1 MAKHCKAQKSRK
13 EETDEVLRP
22 INARQRTYV
31 CSRYSMW
38 PQTRYLRYFT
48 LIWEMDCKVADQD
61 ESKGQKNIK
70 NIDLFEFLNRC
81 VMSWI
86 GRAVF
91 VGWSEGIVF
100 V

>member
-1 MAKHCKAQKSRK
+1 MAKHCNTQKSRK
-13 EETDEVLRP
+13 EETDGFLRP

-48 LIWEMDCKVADQD
+48 LIWEVDQD

>member
-1 MAKHCKAQKSRK
+1 MKARDK
-13 EETDEVLRP
+13 
-22 INARQRTYV
+22 I
-31 CSRYSMW
+31 
-38 PQTRYLRYFT
+38 
-48 LIWEMDCKVADQD
+48 
-61 ESKGQKNIK
+61 NIK

>member
-1 MAKHCKAQKSRK
+1 
-13 EETDEVLRP
+13 
-22 INARQRTYV
+22 
-31 CSRYSMW
+31 
-38 PQTRYLRYFT
+38 
-48 LIWEMDCKVADQD
+48 MDCKVADQD

-70 NIDLFEFLNRC
+70 NIDLFDFLNRW

>member
-1 MAKHCKAQKSRK
+1 MKARGK
-13 EETDEVLRP
+13 
-22 INARQRTYV
+22 IN
-31 CSRYSMW
+31 
-38 PQTRYLRYFT
+38 L
-48 LIWEMDCKVADQD
+48 K
-61 ESKGQKNIK
+61 K

>member
-1 MAKHCKAQKSRK
+1 
-13 EETDEVLRP
+13 
-22 INARQRTYV
+22 
-31 CSRYSMW
+31 
-38 PQTRYLRYFT
+38 
-48 LIWEMDCKVADQD
+48 MDCKVADQD
-61 ESKGQKNIK
+61 TSKKKQKK
-70 NIDLFEFLNRC
+70 YENIDLLEFLNRC

>member
-1 MAKHCKAQKSRK
+1 
-13 EETDEVLRP
+13 
-22 INARQRTYV
+22 
-31 CSRYSMW
+31 
-38 PQTRYLRYFT
+38 
-48 LIWEMDCKVADQD
+48 MDCKVAGQD
-61 ESKGQKNIK
+61 ESKKAK
-70 NIDLFEFLNRC
+70 KYENIDLLEFLNRC

>member
-1 MAKHCKAQKSRK
+1 
-13 EETDEVLRP
+13 
-22 INARQRTYV
+22 
-31 CSRYSMW
+31 
-38 PQTRYLRYFT
+38 
-48 LIWEMDCKVADQD
+48 MDRKVADQD

-70 NIDLFEFLNRC
+70 NIDLLEFLNRC

>member
-1 MAKHCKAQKSRK
+1 MAKHCTAQKSRK
-13 EETDEVLRP
+13 EETDEVLWP

-61 ESKGQKNIK
+61 ESKGQRNI
-70 NIDLFEFLNRC
+70 
-81 VMSWI
+81 
-86 GRAVF
+86 
-91 VGWSEGIVF
+91 
-100 V
+100 